1 MDADKALR
9 NAAER
14 MKDSLAREPIPEAP
28 RPGCNWRPVLVGAV
42 AAMLVTVG
50 TLVLFARVGA
60 SPSASAPET
69 SDLPPVSLG
78 ETHVWPET
86 SRQGQPSELVV
97 AFAKEVL
104 GWQSPAAWPEAQVEA
119 SEPVWVRLS
128 PERVGVPLDVLTVP
142 APDGGRVLAEVRVA
156 WGSTTKIR
164 ALSPDQPGSVIVLV
178 GVGGAETAEVTMRLT
193 GGRQIVLTADRSDIG
208 NGRLEVP
215 DVSDP
220 QEIRTVLIRWIDGE
234 NRVIA
239 ATSSSTPSATA
250 ADLVEDPVPSSL
262 EGVWRPMPASPL
274 GGREA
279 AHAFW
284 TGGELLVMGGSDA
297 APCPP
302 GARCLS
308 PDVPALRDGA
318 AFDLVTGEWREI
330 ASSPVPLG
338 YGSGL
343 VHQGVVYLWVYGFE
357 ARPGS
362 ETAFLAYDVDEDSW
376 ERLPMP
382 ASVPTP
388 AALGEMGDSL
398 ILYQSTQENGVG
410 VDLLFDPQTREWSV
424 LPADP
429 LQPSFDRTMVWTGDE
444 LVLFGIEAM
453 PQPGS
458 AKPAFYR
465 AATYDVAIGTWR
477 RLPDSEVIGWSPTW
491 YPTAGGI
498 INPSVG
504 SSDGGEVNNYGRFY
518 PYGGVL
524 GTAAGVWEPLPDPP
538 GRRAGFTGHTAGSS
552 DLLLNNEG
560 WVFDVSGRRWLP
572 LDEPPNTTG
581 AGSAV
586 TWAGSDLVVW
596 GGVAWDKADGELL
609 DSGWMWRPDR

>member
-1 MDADKALR
+1 MDADRALR
-9 NAAER
+9 NAGER
-14 MKDSLAREPIPEAP
+14 MRDSLAQEPIPGAP
-28 RPGCNWRPVLVGAV
+28 RPRRNWRPALVAAV
-42 AAMLVTVG
+42 AAMLVIVG
-50 TLVLFARVGA
+50 TLVLFAQPGV

-78 ETHVWPET
+78 ETHVWPER
-86 SRQGQPSELVV
+86 SRQGQPSELAV

-119 SEPVWVRLS
+119 SGPVWVRLS
-128 PERVGVPLDVLTVP
+128 QEGVGVPLDVLAVP
-142 APDGGRVLAEVRVA
+142 ASDGGRVLAEVRVA
-156 WGSTTKIR
+156 WGPTTSTR

-178 GVGGAETAEVTMRLT
+178 GVSGAETAEVTMRLS
-193 GGRQIVLTADRSDIG
+193 GGRQIVLTADRSDIE
-208 NGRLEVP
+208 NGRFEVP

-220 QEIRTVLIRWIDGE
+220 QEIRTVLIRWIDRE

-239 ATSSSTPSATA
+239 ATSNSTPSAMA
-250 ADLVEDPVPSSL
+250 PDSVEDPVRSTP
-262 EGVWRPMPASPL
+262 EGVWRPMPVSPL

-279 AHAFW
+279 AYAFW
-284 TGGELLVMGGSDA
+284 TGGELLVIGGSDA

-302 GARCLS
+302 GTRCVS

-318 AFDLVTGEWREI
+318 AFDLVTGEWRDI
-330 ASSPVPLG
+330 APAPVPLG

-343 VHQGVVYLWVYGFE
+343 VHQGVVYLWVYGLE

-362 ETAFLAYDVDEDSW
+362 ETAFLAYDPDEDSW

-382 ASVPTP
+382 RSAPSP
-388 AALGEMGDSL
+388 AALGEMGDVL
-398 ILYQSTQENGVG
+398 VLYQSTQELGVG
-410 VDLLFDPQTREWSV
+410 SDLLFDPQTREWLK

-444 LVLFGIEAM
+444 LVLLGIEAV

-458 AKPAFYR
+458 ADPAFYR
-465 AATYDVAIGTWR
+465 AAAYDAASGTWR

-491 YPTAGGI
+491 YSAAGRV

-518 PYGGVL
+518 PYGGILDSVS
-524 GTAAGVWEPLPDPP
+524 GVWQPLPDSP
-538 GRRAGFTGHTAGSS
+538 GRRAGFTGYTAGSS
-552 DLLLNNEG
+552 ELLLNYEG
-560 WVFDVSGRRWLP
+560 WVFDVPAGRWFP
-572 LDEPPNTTG
+572 LDEPPNV
-581 AGSAV
+581 ADEGSAV
-586 TWAGSDLVVW
+586 TWAGSDLIVW
-596 GGVAWDKADGELL
+596 GGVGWDRGDSELL
-609 DSGWMWRPDR
+609 DTGWMWRPDR